1 MMKTMMKSFVIGG
14 MLLVMPVTG
23 LLARPHGGPGM
34 QDSYSRMDRPRA
46 ERMIDNLSLTPDQRE
61 ALQQHRLEQRKKMIN
76 LRSKLALLRT
86 DLAEAALKDKPNM
99 RQIDRIADKIGNVK
113 AQMTKERIRSRLQ
126 VRGMLTDEQQEMM
139 DSRRLMM
146 SPGKGGCR
154 GMR

>member
-1 MMKTMMKSFVIGG
+1 M
-14 MLLVMPVTG
+14 
-23 LLARPHGGPGM
+23 
-34 QDSYSRMDRPRA
+34 
-46 ERMIDNLSLTPDQRE
+46 
-61 ALQQHRLEQRKKMIN
+61 
-76 LRSKLALLRT
+76 
-86 DLAEAALKDKPNM
+86 
-99 RQIDRIADKIGNVK
+99 K